1 MTFLA
6 SMYRRRMATA
16 PGSGRD
22 TTLGAYGLRLAGDAP
37 RSSLLA
43 PVAADAPEIVITR
56 LTGSI
61 EVPNTVDEDGATVP
75 LLDGGGLELDRH
87 SRSAR
92 LTTRRAISDDELAHP
107 YLAPIAAVHSH
118 WLGRAA
124 FHAGAIVVAGRTW
137 GVIGE
142 RQAGKSTLLAAIA
155 SEGGVVLADDLLVM
169 EGPDVFCGPR
179 TLDLRE
185 EAARWFGGTRSLG
198 LAGARERW
206 RLDLGPAPPSAPLA
220 GWIVPGWSEDVA
232 IRRQPGAAAAHHI
245 APARSVT
252 GLSIEPAAFL
262 AAASHPV
269 VEFDRPRDLTRI
281 ADGVRRLLAELAS

>member
-1 MTFLA
+1 MT
-6 SMYRRRMATA
+6 TA
-16 PGSGRD
+16 ARSDRAM
-22 TTLGAYGLRLAGDAP
+22 TLGAYGLRLTGDAP
-37 RSSLLA
+37 RSTLLA
-43 PVAADAPEIVITR
+43 PVPEDAPDIVIIR
-56 LTGSI
+56 HIGSI
-61 EVPNTVDEDGATVP
+61 EVANTIDDKTATVP
-75 LLDGGGLELDRH
+75 LLDGGGLELDRI

-92 LTTRRAISDDELAHP
+92 LTTRQPITDDELAHP

-142 RQAGKSTLLAAIA
+142 REAGKSTLLAAIA

-169 EGPDVFCGPR
+169 AGEDVFCGPR

-198 LAGARERW
+198 MAGARERW
-206 RLDLGPAPPSAPLA
+206 RLDLGPAPSSAPLA
-220 GWIVPGWSEDVA
+220 GWIVPGWAEDIS

-252 GLSIEPAAFL
+252 GISIEPEAFL
-262 AAASHPV
+262 TAASQPV
-269 VEFDRPRDLTRI
+269 IEFNRPKDLSEI
-281 ADGVRRLLAELAS
+281 AAGVQRLLEELAR